1 MNGADPAGPLLCA
14 VHGGT
19 ARLVLNRP
27 ASGNALSLPLI
38 EALIARLAALA
49 ADPAVHTLV
58 IEGAGR
64 HLCTGFD
71 LSALEAETDASLLH
85 RMVRIEQMLDMLWRA
100 PMQTHALGRGRITG
114 AGADLFAACDHRLIA
129 PDASL
134 QFPGVRFGLVLGTRR
149 LGARV
154 GADRALRILAG
165 GERVTAEAALAMGLA
180 TAPLDQPDQLG
191 SAPPDP
197 APPVV
202 ARETFAALRRALD
215 DGGADRDLAALVRSA
230 ARPGLKARIETY
242 VAALRAE
249 RQG

>member
-1 MNGADPAGPLLCA
+1 MVGRDAATTRERHD
-14 VHGGT
+14 
-19 ARLVLNRP
+19 
-27 ASGNALSLPLI
+27 
-38 EALIARLAALA
+38 LIARLGALS

-71 LSALEAETDASLLH
+71 LASLEAETDATLLH
-85 RMVRIEQMLDMLWRA
+85 RMVRIEQMLAMLWRV
-100 PMQTHALGRGRITG
+100 PMRTCALGRGRITG

-165 GERVTAEAALAMGLA
+165 GERVTAEVALAIGLA
-180 TAPLDQPDQLG
+180 TESLSQPEL
-191 SAPPDP
+191 PDP

-202 ARETFAALRRALD
+202 TRETFAALRRALD

-230 ARPGLKARIETY
+230 ARPGLKGRIETY
-242 VAALRAE
+242 VATLRAE

>member
-1 MNGADPAGPLLCA
+1 MTGTDPAAPLLCA
-14 VHGGT
+14 IHEGT

-27 ASGNALSLPLI
+27 GSGNALSLPLI
-38 EALIARLAALA
+38 EALIARLGALA

-71 LSALEAETDASLLH
+71 LASLEAETDATLLH

-100 PMQTHALGRGRITG
+100 PLRTFALGRGRITG

-129 PDASL
+129 PDATL

-165 GERVTAEAALAMGLA
+165 GERVTAEAALETGLA
-180 TAPLDQPDQLG
+180 TAPL
-191 SAPPDP
+191 APSGLPDP

-202 ARETFAALRRALD
+202 TRETFAALRRALD

-230 ARPGLKARIETY
+230 ARPGLRDRIESY
-242 VAALRAE
+242 VASLRAE